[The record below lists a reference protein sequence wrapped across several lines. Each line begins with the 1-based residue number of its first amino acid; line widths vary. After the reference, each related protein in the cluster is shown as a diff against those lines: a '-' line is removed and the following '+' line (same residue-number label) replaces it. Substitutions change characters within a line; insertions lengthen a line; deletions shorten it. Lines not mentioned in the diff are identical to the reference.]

1 VSYGYDDGL
10 AYDNGDPKAPGY
22 LDTLADAAEEARS

>member
-22 LDTLADAAEEARS
+22 FDDLTDRAEEDR